1 MQLKTIT
8 KVDKSRIKDL
18 SFRKEEILSDPAD
31 QAIRAYNLDR
41 ALRLGNV
48 YKGWVSVQFE
58 TVNFEPMEAEATIL
72 AVTEKYIMLK
82 GGPVIPIRAIFN
94 VVL

>member
-8 KVDKSRIKDL
+8 KVDKSKIKDL
-18 SFRKEEILSDPAD
+18 SFRKGEILSDPAD
-31 QAIRAYNLDR
+31 QTIRSYNLDR

-48 YKGWVSVQFE
+48 YKGRVQVQFE
-58 TVNFEPMEAEATIL
+58 TVDFKPMETEATIW

-82 GGPVIPIRAIFN
+82 GGAVIPIRAIFN

>member
-18 SFRKEEILSDPAD
+18 SFRKEEILSDSSD

-41 ALRLGNV
+41 ALRLGNL
-48 YKGWVSVQFE
+48 YKGRVLVQFE
-58 TVNFEPMEAEATIL
+58 TVDLEPMQTEATIW

-82 GGPVIPIRAIFN
+82 GGAVVPIKAISN